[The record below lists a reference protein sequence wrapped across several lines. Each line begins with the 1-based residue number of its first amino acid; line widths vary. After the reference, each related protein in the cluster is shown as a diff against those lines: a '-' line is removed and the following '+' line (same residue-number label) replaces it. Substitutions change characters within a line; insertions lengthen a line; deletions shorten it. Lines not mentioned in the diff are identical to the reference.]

1 MNNSTATKT
10 PLLEVKNLSKAFG
23 NLLATNNVSF
33 QIEPGEIKAVIGP
46 NGAGKTTLFNLIT
59 GSLKPSE
66 GDVFFQDEKISGLS
80 PHAISAKGMARS
92 FQLLNLFPNLTVF
105 ENIRL
110 AVQVNHDNKRSLF
123 ASADHLP
130 GIREK
135 TEKLLERVGLSKYA
149 YQPASKISY
158 GDQRSL
164 EIGLALATDPTLLML
179 DEPTSGMSP
188 LESEDIAKLIKEIS
202 TDLTILL
209 IEHHI
214 DMVMALADSIL
225 VMHYGEKLADGTPQD
240 VAADKQVQEAYLG
253 GF

>member
-1 MNNSTATKT
+1 MKT
-10 PLLEVKNLSKAFG
+10 PLLEVKNLTKEFG
-23 NLLATNNVSF
+23 KLIATNNVSF
-33 QIEPGEIKAVIGP
+33 HIESGEIKAVIGP

-59 GSLKPSE
+59 GALPPTE
-66 GDVFFQDEKISGLS
+66 GDVFFRNEKISGLA
-80 PHAISAKGMARS
+80 PNAIASKGMARS

-105 ENIRL
+105 ENVRL
-110 AVQVNHDNKRSLF
+110 AVQVNHDNKKSLF
-123 ASADHLP
+123 ASADHLS
-130 GIREK
+130 GIQEK
-135 TEKLLERVGLSKYA
+135 TEALLERVGISQYA
-149 YQPASKISY
+149 YQSASKISY
-158 GDQRSL
+158 GDQRAL
-164 EIGLALATDPTLLML
+164 EISLALATEPTLLML

-202 TDLTILL
+202 KDLSILL

-225 VMHYGEKLADGTPQD
+225 VMHYGQKLADGTPQD

>member
-1 MNNSTATKT
+1 MNNTTAVAA
-10 PLLEVKNLSKAFG
+10 PLLEVKNLTRAFG
-23 NLLATNNVSF
+23 SLLATSNVSF
-33 QIEPGEIKAVIGP
+33 GIYPGEIKAVIGP

-59 GSLKPSE
+59 GSLPPTSGE
-66 GDVFFQDEKISGLS
+66 VFFKNEKISGLS
-80 PHAISAKGMARS
+80 PNAISQKGLARS

-105 ENIRL
+105 ENLRL
-110 AVQVNHDNKRSLF
+110 AVQVNHDNKKSLL

-135 TEKLLERVGLSKYA
+135 TEQLLERVRLNKYA
-149 YQPASKISY
+149 YQPASQISY
-158 GDQRSL
+158 GDQRVL
-164 EIGLALATDPTLLML
+164 EIALALATEPTLLML

-188 LESEDIAKLIKEIS
+188 VESEDIAKLIKEIS
-202 TDLTILL
+202 SDLTIVL

-214 DMVMALADSIL
+214 DMVMVLADSIL

-240 VAADKQVQEAYLG
+240 VAADKHVQEAYLG